1 MEHCRVPL
9 FPAFGTALHVVLF
22 PTFCRDIVISMQ
34 AIAHGDANC
43 ATQKRE
49 RTEPSKCQAP
59 TRAST
64 ESVQKMSG
72 PDGVKGQLD

>member
-1 MEHCRVPL
+1 MLWNIVVSHCALPL
-9 FPAFGTALHVVLF
+9 VQRCTLF
-22 PTFCRDIVISMQ
+22 CFQRSSMQ

-49 RTEPSKCQAP
+49 RTEPSKRQAP